1 MALSTVDHS
10 GNRSKETSM
19 AFIID
24 RVTPSI
30 TSMIRMDHTHV
41 MAAFHRYRADAPW
54 DKKRAIAEQIW
65 LALEVHTQLEEEIF
79 YPALKTVLT
88 GDAVLD
94 KSETEHA
101 EMREHIARL
110 KQTQNGSTFDEDL
123 YSLMRIVIHHVAD
136 EETQLLPA
144 AERLLADQLGQLG
157 VQMTKRRIQLTT
169 PRVRRIA
176 MTGARTFPAAASAAL
191 AVGGT
196 VAIGAIL
203 LKRSRGNG
211 SRRRLFS

>member
-1 MALSTVDHS
+1 MAS
-10 GNRSKETSM
+10 
-19 AFIID
+19 IID

-41 MAAFHRYRADAPW
+41 MTAFHRYRTDAPW
-54 DKKRAIAEQIW
+54 DKKRAIAEQIC
-65 LALEVHTQLEEEIF
+65 LALEVHAQLEEEIF

-88 GDAVLD
+88 ADAVLN

-101 EMREHIARL
+101 EMRERMARL
-110 KQTQNGSTFDEDL
+110 RQSENEATFDEDL

-157 VQMTKRRIQLTT
+157 MQMTKRRVQLTA
-169 PRVRRIA
+169 PRAGRIA
-176 MTGARTFPAAASAAL
+176 ATGARTFPAAASAAL
-191 AVGGT
+191 AIGGT
-196 VAIGAIL
+196 VAVGALL

-211 SRRRLFS
+211 STRRLFS